1 MKLVVMICLILIA
14 FTGCTSK
21 KIRNQIND
29 EITKTPA
36 AKTNDELFSQEEEM
50 LTNDQHLSDEQKNNL
65 KSLLTKM
72 KVQNS
77 SIDDEIMKTKAILFK
92 ALIDK
97 KYSKLKLN
105 ILENQLIKLNRKKTR
120 YSLSAY
126 REARNILGKAEV
138 PLEKTLRMIDNR
150 TIYDF

>member
-1 MKLVVMICLILIA
+1 MRLSIMVLLIF
-14 FTGCTSK
+14 FTFTSCTSK
-21 KIRNQIND
+21 KVRNQVND
-29 EITKTPA
+29 EMTKTPA
-36 AKTNDELFSQEEEM
+36 AKSNEEM
-50 LTNDQHLSDEQKNNL
+50 YSLEEQMLMTDKNLSNDQKNNL
-65 KSLLTKM
+65 KSLITKM
-72 KVQNS
+72 KVQS
-77 SIDDEIMKTKAILFK
+77 TSIDEEIMKTKAVLFK

>member
-1 MKLVVMICLILIA
+1 MRLLMMLFLIA
-14 FTGCTSK
+14 FTFSSCTSK
-21 KIRNQIND
+21 KIRNQINE
-29 EITKTPA
+29 EIVNAPA
-36 AKTNDELFSQEEEM
+36 SKSNEELYSFEEKM
-50 LTNDQHLSDEQKNNL
+50 LMTDQHLTDEQKSNL
-65 KSLLTKM
+65 KSLITKM
-72 KVQNS
+72 KIQNT
-77 SIDDEIMKTKAILFK
+77 SIDTEIMKTKAILFK
-92 ALIDK
+92 TLIDK

-105 ILENQLIKLNRKKTR
+105 ILENQIIKLNKKKTR